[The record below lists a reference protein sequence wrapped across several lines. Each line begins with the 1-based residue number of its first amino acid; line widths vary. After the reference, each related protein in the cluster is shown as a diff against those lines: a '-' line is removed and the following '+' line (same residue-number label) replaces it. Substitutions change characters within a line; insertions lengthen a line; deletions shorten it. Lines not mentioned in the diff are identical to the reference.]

1 MVFQPTG
8 PGPRTAR
15 VKIVQS
21 KQGRLP
27 LGDAQRGWSTHGLKW
42 FGLIKSIDAQRD
54 AVSTYGRDIEIT
66 DEKGITDGVR
76 YIA

>member
-15 VKIVQS
+15 VKIDKS
-21 KQGRLP
+21 T
-27 LGDAQRGWSTHGLKW
+27 RGKFRWEIGLTHGLKW
-42 FGLIKSIDAQRD
+42 FDTSIDAQRD

-66 DEKGITDGVR
+66 DEKGGVR
-76 YIA
+76 YIP

>member
-15 VKIVQS
+15 VKIVMN
-21 KQGRLP
+21 K
-27 LGDAQRGWSTHGLKW
+27 RGNFRWVYGETHGLQW
-42 FGLIKSIDAQRD
+42 FGKSIDAQRD
-54 AVSTYGRDIEIT
+54 AVATYGRDIEIT
-66 DEKGITDGVR
+66 DEKGKVR

>member
-15 VKIVQS
+15 VQIVQNAR
-21 KQGRLP
+21 GRFRWEF
-27 LGDAQRGWSTHGLKW
+27 GETHGLRW
-42 FGLIKSIDAQRD
+42 HGQSIDAQRD

-66 DEKGITDGVR
+66 DENDEVR
-76 YIA
+76 YIP

>member
-15 VKIVQS
+15 VKIVMNKRRKFRWIS
-21 KQGRLP
+21 GENY
-27 LGDAQRGWSTHGLKW
+27 ALKW
-42 FGLIKSIDAQRD
+42 FGKSIDAQRD

-66 DEKGITDGVR
+66 DENGGVR
-76 YIA
+76 YIP

>member
-8 PGPRTAR
+8 PGPRSAR

-21 KQGRLP
+21 KQGDFRWE
-27 LGDAQRGWSTHGLKW
+27 LGSTHGLKW
-42 FGLIKSIDAQRD
+42 FGLSIDAQRD

-66 DEKGITDGVR
+66 DEKGRVR
-76 YIA
+76 YIP

>member
-15 VKIVQS
+15 VKIVQN
-21 KQGRLP
+21 KRGKFRWE
-27 LGDAQRGWSTHGLKW
+27 LGSTHGLKW
-42 FGLIKSIDAQRD
+42 HGKSIDAQRD

-66 DEKGITDGVR
+66 DEKGGVR
-76 YIA
+76 YIP

>member
-15 VKIVQS
+15 VKIIMNKRRRFCWIS
-21 KQGRLP
+21 
-27 LGDAQRGWSTHGLKW
+27 GLTMARKW
-42 FGLIKSIDAQRD
+42 FGKSIDAQRD

-66 DEKGITDGVR
+66 DENGKVR
-76 YIA
+76 YIP

>member
-15 VKIVQS
+15 VKIVRKS
-21 KQGRLP
+21 KR
-27 LGDAQRGWSTHGLKW
+27 GDFRWEFGETHGLKW
-42 FGLIKSIDAQRD
+42 FGKSIDAQRD

-66 DEKGITDGVR
+66 DEKGKVR

>member
-15 VKIVQS
+15 VKIVQN
-21 KQGRLP
+21 KQGDFRWE
-27 LGDAQRGWSTHGLKW
+27 LGSTHGLRW
-42 FGLIKSIDAQRD
+42 HRLSIDAQRD

-66 DEKGITDGVR
+66 DENGKVR
-76 YIA
+76 YIP

>member
-15 VKIVQS
+15 VKIVQN
-21 KQGRLP
+21 K
-27 LGDAQRGWSTHGLKW
+27 RGKFRWEFGETRGLKW
-42 FGLIKSIDAQRD
+42 HGKSIDAQRD

-66 DEKGITDGVR
+66 DEKGRVR

>member
-15 VKIVQS
+15 VKI
-21 KQGRLP
+21 GH
-27 LGDAQRGWSTHGLKW
+27 DASAVTFRWEFGKTHGLVW
-42 FGLIKSIDAQRD
+42 HHLSIDAQRD

-66 DEKGITDGVR
+66 DEKGRVR
-76 YIA
+76 YIP

>member
-1 MVFQPTG
+1 MAFQPIG

-21 KQGRLP
+21 KQGDFRWE
-27 LGDAQRGWSTHGLKW
+27 LGSTHGLKW
-42 FGLIKSIDAQRD
+42 FVESIDAQRD

-66 DEKGITDGVR
+66 DEKGRVR

>member
-15 VKIVQS
+15 VKIVMNKRCKFRWIS
-21 KQGRLP
+21 GENYALTWF
-27 LGDAQRGWSTHGLKW
+27 DA
-42 FGLIKSIDAQRD
+42 SIDAQRD

-66 DEKGITDGVR
+66 DEKGGVR

>member
-15 VKIVQS
+15 VKIVRN
-21 KQGRLP
+21 K
-27 LGDAQRGWSTHGLKW
+27 RGNHQFRWVYGETHGLKW
-42 FGLIKSIDAQRD
+42 FGKSGIDAQRD

-66 DEKGITDGVR
+66 DENGGVR
-76 YIA
+76 YIP

>member
-15 VKIVQS
+15 VKIVMN
-21 KQGRLP
+21 K
-27 LGDAQRGWSTHGLKW
+27 RGKFRWEFGETHGLKW
-42 FGLIKSIDAQRD
+42 FRESIDAQRD

-66 DEKGITDGVR
+66 DEKGRVG
-76 YIA
+76 YIV

>member
-15 VKIVQS
+15 VKIVQN
-21 KQGRLP
+21 KRGKFRWEFGRRRT
-27 LGDAQRGWSTHGLKW
+27 ASVWHG
-42 FGLIKSIDAQRD
+42 KSIDAQRD

-66 DEKGITDGVR
+66 DEKGKVR

>member
-1 MVFQPTG
+1 MVSLPTG

-15 VKIVQS
+15 VKIVQN
-21 KQGRLP
+21 R
-27 LGDAQRGWSTHGLKW
+27 RGQFRWEIGTGATHGLKW
-42 FGLIKSIDAQRD
+42 LKKSIDAQRD

-66 DEKGITDGVR
+66 DEDGKVR